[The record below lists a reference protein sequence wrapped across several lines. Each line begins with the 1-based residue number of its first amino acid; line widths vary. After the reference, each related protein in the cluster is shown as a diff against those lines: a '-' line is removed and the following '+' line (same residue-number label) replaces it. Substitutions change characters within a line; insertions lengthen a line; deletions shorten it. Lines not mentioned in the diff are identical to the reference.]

1 MFIKILN
8 KKKEIL
14 DFSNYSFKQKFY
26 HGFSKLGVCKMKDKT
41 TGVAIKVFV
50 WLKPNMRS
58 FLVGD
63 SSEHKNA
70 KGACKNVV

>member
-1 MFIKILN
+1 MFMKILN

-26 HGFSKLGVCKMKDKT
+26 HGFSKLVVCKMKDKT

-50 WLKPNMRS
+50 WLKPNMCS

-70 KGACKNVV
+70 KDACKNVV

>member
-1 MFIKILN
+1 MFMKILN

-26 HGFSKLGVCKMKDKT
+26 HGFSKLVVCKMKDKT

-50 WLKPNMRS
+50 
-58 FLVGD
+58 
-63 SSEHKNA
+63 
-70 KGACKNVV
+70 